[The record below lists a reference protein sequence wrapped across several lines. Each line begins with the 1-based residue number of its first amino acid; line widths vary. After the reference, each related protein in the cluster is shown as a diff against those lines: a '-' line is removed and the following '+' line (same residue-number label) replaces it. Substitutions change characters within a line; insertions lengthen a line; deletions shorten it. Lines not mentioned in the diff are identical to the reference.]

1 MKVCR
6 KSAGTFRT
14 SRKVDMMMFGEM
26 IAMTIIEHDFPYK
39 FVEYKRIRLIFSY
52 ANSTIQY
59 WSRNTT
65 VLLC

>member
-1 MKVCR
+1 
-6 KSAGTFRT
+6 
-14 SRKVDMMMFGEM
+14 MMMFGEM